1 MTTAIYLPMRPVRLS
16 LERFAARSGL
26 HPDLVHR
33 FVALGLIEPD
43 TDASGKLWFR
53 PSDLHTIA
61 RIERLRVGLS
71 LNYAA
76 IGLVMDLLDE
86 IDELHT
92 ASARSAPA
100 RRRAGVTYTSRS

>member
-43 TDASGKLWFR
+43 TDAAGKLWFR
-53 PSDLHTIA
+53 PSDVHTIA

-86 IDELHT
+86 IEELHAQTTT
-92 ASARSAPA
+92 APPNYSSTGG
-100 RRRAGVTYTSRS
+100 RA

>member
-1 MTTAIYLPMRPVRLS
+1 MTTAIYLPVRPVRLS
-16 LERFAARSGL
+16 LEHFAARSGL
-26 HPDLVHR
+26 HPDLVRR

-53 PSDLHTIA
+53 PSDVHTIA

-86 IDELHT
+86 IEELH
-92 ASARSAPA
+92 AQIPAAPPIHSSTGG
-100 RRRAGVTYTSRS
+100 RA

>member
-1 MTTAIYLPMRPVRLS
+1 MTAAIYLPMRPVRLS

-53 PSDLHTIA
+53 PSDVHTIA

-86 IDELHT
+86 IEELHAQTTT
-92 ASARSAPA
+92 APPIYSSTGG
-100 RRRAGVTYTSRS
+100 RA

>member
-1 MTTAIYLPMRPVRLS
+1 MTTATYLPVRPVRVS

-26 HPDLVHR
+26 HPDLVRR

-53 PSDLHTIA
+53 PSDVHTIA

-86 IDELHT
+86 IEELHAQTTTT
-92 ASARSAPA
+92 APPIDSSTGG
-100 RRRAGVTYTSRS
+100 RA

>member
-53 PSDLHTIA
+53 PSDVHTIA

-86 IDELHT
+86 IEELHAQTTT
-92 ASARSAPA
+92 APPIYASTGG
-100 RRRAGVTYTSRS
+100 RA